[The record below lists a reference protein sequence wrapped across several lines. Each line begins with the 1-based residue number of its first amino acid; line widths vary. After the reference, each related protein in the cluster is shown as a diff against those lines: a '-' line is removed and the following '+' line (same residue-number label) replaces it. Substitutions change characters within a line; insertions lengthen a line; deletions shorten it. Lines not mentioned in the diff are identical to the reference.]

1 MNKALIETAAI
12 LLTFI
17 MNEWVE
23 IMVMVQ
29 SLVCVGLARDFPEG
43 RWTVVG

>member
-23 IMVMVQ
+23 IMVIVQ
-29 SLVCVGLARDFPEG
+29 SLVWPSLCGLCQG
-43 RWTVVG
+43 LS